1 MCQCAAGGSRP
12 LLKIRRSNGGDV
24 FWMFAGDTPL
34 ENYSNIFFN
43 LKMQVDASDD
53 FPEFNSVILQVPCE
67 FSRVYF
73 FV

>member
-1 MCQCAAGGSRP
+1 
-12 LLKIRRSNGGDV
+12 
-24 FWMFAGDTPL
+24 MFAGDTPL